1 MVPSVDAAV
10 CEAFFET
17 HSVFTAGEF
26 HAHLAAQRRRRSA
39 QQSARALYAYVRAGR
54 LHRLKRGLYALRP
67 AAGPVDQEPAVSLL
81 QVAARMTP
89 DAVLAGFGMLRVGP

>member
-39 QQSARALYAYVRAGR
+39 QQRTRARCTHTYAQG
-54 LHRLKRGLYALRP
+54 G
-67 AAGPVDQEPAVSLL
+67 
-81 QVAARMTP
+81 
-89 DAVLAGFGMLRVGP
+89 